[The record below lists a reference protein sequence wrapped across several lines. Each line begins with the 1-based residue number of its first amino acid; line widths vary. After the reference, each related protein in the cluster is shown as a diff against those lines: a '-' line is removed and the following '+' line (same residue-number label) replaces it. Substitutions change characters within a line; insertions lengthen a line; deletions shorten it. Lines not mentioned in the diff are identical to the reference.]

1 MTVEEYREKVLKT
14 ILKYESQFN
23 SVDDY
28 KVKTE
33 IGYLYEI
40 IREIDIHLN
49 K

>member
-1 MTVEEYREKVLKT
+1 MTVEKKKKKVLKA
-14 ILKYESQFN
+14 ILKYEKQFN

-40 IREIDIHLN
+40 IRSIGIDLN
-49 K
+49 N

>member
-1 MTVEEYREKVLKT
+1 MTVEEYREKVLKA
-14 ILKYESQFN
+14 ILKYENQFN